1 MSRKPFRRASDA
13 ERRAD
18 LIEAMLDC
26 IAEGGIQNATV
37 REVAERA
44 GVSGG
49 LIRHYFE
56 TKEQLL
62 HAAYNQT
69 MRVMLQIGDEA
80 SHLGAASPRQRLKHF
95 VTACLTPPM
104 IDARRLSLWAAFIAM
119 ARVDP
124 AMGAIHR
131 ENYLAY
137 RAMIEGLLADV
148 YAQTGQDADAGRLR
162 GLAIEIN
169 AVLDGLWLEGS
180 LAGDLFDSGELLETG
195 LHAVGALTGL
205 KMNLQQDF

>member
-1 MSRKPFRRASDA
+1 MSRKPFRRAGDA

-26 IAEGGIQNATV
+26 IAEGGLQHATV

-62 HAAYNQT
+62 HAAYQST
-69 MRVMLQIGDEA
+69 MAEMLEI
-80 SHLGAASPRQRLKHF
+80 GAAAEEAGGGEPRRRLRNF
-95 VTACLTPPM
+95 VIACLTPPM
-104 IDARRLSLWAAFIAM
+104 IDARRLSLWAAFVAM
-119 ARVDP
+119 ARIDP
-124 AMGAIHR
+124 AMGVIHR

-137 RAMIEGLLADV
+137 RVLIERLLASA
-148 YAQTGQDADAGRLR
+148 YEAENRLMASDR
-162 GLAIEIN
+162 LALLAIEIN

-180 LAGDLFDSGELLETG
+180 LAADLFENDELLKAG
-195 LHAVGALTGL
+195 LHATEAITGL
-205 KMNLQQDF
+205 QLADE

>member
-1 MSRKPFRRASDA
+1 MSRKPFRRAGDA
-13 ERRAD
+13 ERRAA

-49 LIRHYFE
+49 LIRHYFA

-62 HAAYNQT
+62 HAAYRQT
-69 MRVMLQIGDEA
+69 M
-80 SHLGAASPRQRLKHF
+80 AAMTEISATAGIADGKSGREKLKNF
-95 VTACLTPPM
+95 VAACLTPPM

-119 ARVDP
+119 ARIDP

-131 ENYLAY
+131 ENYLEY
-137 RAMIEGLLADV
+137 RALIERLLAD
-148 YAQTGQDADAGRLR
+148 AWRGAGRVVDPAEIR
-162 GLAIEIN
+162 RLAIEIN

-180 LAGDLFDSGELLETG
+180 LAGDIFEDRELLKAGLHSVGAITG
-195 LHAVGALTGL
+195 LSLDEIEG
-205 KMNLQQDF
+205 

>member
-1 MSRKPFRRASDA
+1 MSRKTFRRVGDA

-26 IAEGGIQNATV
+26 IAEGGMQHATV

-62 HAAYNQT
+62 HAAYQRT
-69 MRVMLQIGDEA
+69 MAVMLDI
-80 SHLGAASPRQRLKHF
+80 GAAAEETGEGSPRYRLRDF
-95 VTACLTPPM
+95 VVACLTPPM
-104 IDARRLSLWAAFIAM
+104 IDARRLSLWAAFVAM
-119 ARVDP
+119 ARIDP

-137 RAMIEGLLADV
+137 RALIERLLAG
-148 YAQTGQDADAGRLR
+148 ACSAEGRQETPDRLAR
-162 GLAIEIN
+162 LAIEIN

-180 LAGDLFDSGELLETG
+180 LAADLFEHDELLKAG
-195 LHAVGALTGL
+195 LHAVEAITGL
-205 KMNLQQDF
+205 RLEEE

>member
-62 HAAYNQT
+62 HAAYRQT
-69 MRVMLQIGDEA
+69 MAAMTGISAEA
-80 SHLGAASPRQRLKHF
+80 GMADGKSAREKLAGF
-95 VTACLTPPM
+95 VAACLMPPM

-119 ARVDP
+119 ARIDP

-131 ENYLAY
+131 ESYLEY
-137 RAMIEGLLADV
+137 RTLIERLLSGAFHEVGRNVD
-148 YAQTGQDADAGRLR
+148 DAEIRR
-162 GLAIEIN
+162 LAIEIN

-180 LAGDLFDSGELLETG
+180 LAGDIFEDRELLKAGLHSVGSITG
-195 LHAVGALTGL
+195 LRLDDIEG
-205 KMNLQQDF
+205 

>member
-37 REVAERA
+37 REVADRA

-49 LIRHYFE
+49 LIRHYFA

-62 HAAYNQT
+62 HAAYRQT
-69 MRVMLQIGDEA
+69 MAAMTEISAEA
-80 SHLGAASPRQRLKHF
+80 GMADGKSARQKLAGF
-95 VTACLTPPM
+95 VAACLMPPM

-119 ARVDP
+119 ARIDP

-131 ENYLAY
+131 ESYLEY
-137 RAMIEGLLADV
+137 RTLIERLLAGAFHEAGRNVD
-148 YAQTGQDADAGRLR
+148 DADIRR
-162 GLAIEIN
+162 LAIEIN

-180 LAGDLFDSGELLETG
+180 LAGDIFEDRELLKAGLHSVGSITG
-195 LHAVGALTGL
+195 LRLDDIEG
-205 KMNLQQDF
+205 

>member
-1 MSRKPFRRASDA
+1 MSRKPFRRAGDG

-62 HAAYNQT
+62 HAAYHAT
-69 MRVMLQIGDEA
+69 MEAMLA
-80 SHLGAASPRQRLKHF
+80 LGNDAVAGKPQRARLKAF
-95 VTACLTPPM
+95 VVACLTPPM

-119 ARVDP
+119 AHADP

-131 ENYLAY
+131 ETYGAY
-137 RAMIEGLLADV
+137 RKLIESLIAE
-148 YAQTGQDADAGRLR
+148 AFAEAGRPVTQQSVR
-162 GLAIEIN
+162 RLAIEVN

-180 LAGDLFDSGELLETG
+180 LAGDMFDDGELLVAG
-195 LHAVGALTGL
+195 LHAVEMITGFTL
-205 KMNLQQDF
+205 EGE

>member
-62 HAAYNQT
+62 HAAYRQT
-69 MRVMLQIGDEA
+69 MAAMTEISAEA
-80 SHLGAASPRQRLKHF
+80 GMADGKSAGEKLAGF
-95 VTACLTPPM
+95 VAACLMPPM

-119 ARVDP
+119 ARIDP

-131 ENYLAY
+131 ESYLEY
-137 RAMIEGLLADV
+137 RRLIERLLAG
-148 YAQTGQDADAGRLR
+148 AFQEAGREAASADIR
-162 GLAIEIN
+162 RLAIEIN

-180 LAGDLFDSGELLETG
+180 LAGDMFEDRELLKAGLHSVGAITG
-195 LHAVGALTGL
+195 LRLDDIEG
-205 KMNLQQDF
+205 

>member
-1 MSRKPFRRASDA
+1 MSRKPFRRAGDA

-26 IAEGGIQNATV
+26 IAEGGLQHATV

-62 HAAYNQT
+62 HAAYQQT
-69 MRVMLQIGDEA
+69 MGEMLAIGEA
-80 SHLGAASPRQRLKHF
+80 VGDGTEITAQRRLRDF
-95 VTACLTPPM
+95 VVACLTPPM
-104 IDARRLSLWAAFIAM
+104 IDARRLSLWAAFVAM
-119 ARVDP
+119 ARIDP

-137 RAMIEGLLADV
+137 RALIERLLAEA
-148 YAQTGQDADAGRLR
+148 YAETGERQTAAELTRR
-162 GLAIEIN
+162 AIEIN

-180 LAGDLFDSGELLETG
+180 LAGDLFENDELLKAG
-195 LHAVGALTGL
+195 LHAVETLAGVRLAEV
-205 KMNLQQDF
+205 

>member
-1 MSRKPFRRASDA
+1 MSRKPFRRAGDA

-56 TKEQLL
+56 TKEHLL
-62 HAAYNQT
+62 HAAYHAT
-69 MRVMLQIGDEA
+69 MEEMMALGNEA
-80 SHLGAASPRQRLKHF
+80 IAVCPPKARLKAF
-95 VTACLTPPM
+95 VVACLTPPM
-104 IDARRLSLWAAFIAM
+104 IDPRRLSLWAAFIAM
-119 ARVDP
+119 AHADP
-124 AMGAIHR
+124 AMGKIHR
-131 ENYLAY
+131 ETYGAY
-137 RAMIEGLLADV
+137 RILIENVIAE
-148 YAQTGQDADAGRLR
+148 AFSEAGRVAPQAVVR
-162 GLAIEIN
+162 RLAIEVN

-180 LAGDLFDSGELLETG
+180 LAGDMFDDGELLQAG
-195 LHAVGALTGL
+195 LHAVEAITGFTL
-205 KMNLQQDF
+205 EGE

>member
-18 LIEAMLDC
+18 LIDAMLDC

-49 LIRHYFE
+49 LIRHYFA

-62 HAAYNQT
+62 HAAYRHT
-69 MRVMLQIGDEA
+69 MVAMTEISAEA
-80 SHLGAASPRQRLKHF
+80 GMADGKSAQAKFAGF
-95 VTACLTPPM
+95 VSACLMPPM

-119 ARVDP
+119 ARIDP

-131 ENYLAY
+131 ESYLEY
-137 RAMIEGLLADV
+137 RGLIERLLAGA
-148 YAQTGQDADAGRLR
+148 YEEAGRSVAPVVVR
-162 GLAIEIN
+162 RLAIEVN

-180 LAGDLFDSGELLETG
+180 LAGDLFEGQELLKAGLHSVGSITG
-195 LHAVGALTGL
+195 LRLDHIEG
-205 KMNLQQDF
+205 